1 MKELNDQMKKQEN
14 KNDMQ
19 DRIIT
24 IPNILSSFR
33 FVLIPI
39 FVWLY
44 CVKKDYM
51 WTTIVLVISGIT
63 DMLDGF
69 IARHF
74 NMSSNLG
81 KIIDP
86 IADKLTQ
93 AAMLFCLCT
102 RFPLMIVPLV
112 LLFMKEIFM
121 GITGY
126 MAIQKTGKVKGA
138 RWHGKVATFL
148 LDIMMILHVIWFD
161 IPAAVSNTF
170 IVVCIIMMIVSLIL
184 YGIQNIK
191 AVRGKE

>member
-1 MKELNDQMKKQEN
+1 MKEPNDQMKKQE
-14 KNDMQ
+14 KQNDMQ
-19 DRIIT
+19 NKIIT

-93 AAMLFCLCT
+93 AAMMFCLFT

-112 LLFMKEIFM
+112 LLFVKDIFM

-148 LDIMMILHVIWFD
+148 LDAMMILHVIWYD
-161 IPAAVSNTF
+161 IPEMVSKTF
-170 IVVCIIMMIVSLIL
+170 IVVCIIMMIVSLVL

-191 AVRGKE
+191 DMRG